1 MLNPVI
7 GAEFFFFE
15 TNFLNRLQ
23 NGAEYIAQLEQADK
37 EISETLKNVDS
48 KKFIVYHPAFGYF
61 ADDYG
66 LEMYAL
72 EEEGKE
78 ATVGRLEDMIDLAK
92 EENIKVIFYQEEIDS
107 SQAEAFAQEIGGVT
121 EQLAPLSAD
130 YINNLNKIADT
141 FAETL

>member
-1 MLNPVI
+1 
-7 GAEFFFFE
+7 
-15 TNFLNRLQ
+15 
-23 NGAEYIAQLEQADK
+23 
-37 EISETLKNVDS
+37 
-48 KKFIVYHPAFGYF
+48 
-61 ADDYG
+61 
-66 LEMYAL
+66 
-72 EEEGKE
+72 
-78 ATVGRLEDMIDLAK
+78 MIDLAK